1 MTVKIVLSGFYKW
14 RGIMKSNKR
23 NQIGAQWIKK
33 ARYEAIEQKEILT
46 YHIKRE
52 SVLKRLKSGVVKRVE
67 L

>member
-1 MTVKIVLSGFYKW
+1 
-14 RGIMKSNKR
+14 MKSNKR